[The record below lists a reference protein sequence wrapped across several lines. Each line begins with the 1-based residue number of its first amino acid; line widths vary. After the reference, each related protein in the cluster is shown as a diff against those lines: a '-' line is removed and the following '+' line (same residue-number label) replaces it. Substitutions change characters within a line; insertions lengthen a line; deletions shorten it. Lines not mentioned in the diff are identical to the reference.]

1 MVTKPKVCLISL
13 GCAKNQV
20 DSEHILG
27 LIDERGYPVVSRIE
41 AADIAVL
48 NTCGFVQPAVEES
61 IGEILELCAR
71 KQSGAL
77 KRIIVVGCMV
87 QRYGYKLRREMPEVD
102 AWLGT
107 GAQEQIG
114 DLLAAS
120 VDQTPP
126 FHITRPTVLAD
137 HMTPRLYTKPSYSA
151 YLKIAEGCDH
161 HCAYCMIPRLRGSF
175 RSRALESIVA
185 EAGRMVDRGV
195 KEINLIAQDTTM
207 YGRDL
212 EGRIGL
218 EAALKGLLNVGGLRW
233 IRILYAHPM
242 NISDSLLDLI
252 DQEEAICPYL
262 DIPFQHVNEKLL
274 RAMGRAAGGESP
286 WELIERIRS
295 RGRSLSIRTTFMVG
309 FPGETETQFEELLGF
324 VRWAAFDHLGVFVFS
339 PEAGTSA
346 ARLGGRVKA
355 EVAQRRQEA
364 IMALQAELSKAKNRQ
379 LIGQVIPVLIEG
391 PSAET
396 DLLLAGRTAR
406 MAPDVDGRVLIN
418 KGEARV
424 GEIVAVRINEAYE
437 YDLVGEIVENL
448 TS

>member
-1 MVTKPKVCLISL
+1 MAAKPKVCLISL

-27 LIDERGYPVVSRIE
+27 LINEAGYPIVSAIK

-61 IGEILELCAR
+61 IDEILELCAR
-71 KQSGAL
+71 KHSGEL
-77 KRIIVVGCMV
+77 KRVIVVGCMV

-107 GAQEQIG
+107 GAIEQVG
-114 DLLAAS
+114 DLLAGSA
-120 VDQTPP
+120 DQTPP
-126 FHITRPTVLAD
+126 FHITRPTALAD
-137 HMTPRLYTKPSYSA
+137 HRAPRLHTTPSYSA

-161 HCAYCMIPRLRGSF
+161 KCAYCMIPRLRGSF
-175 RSRALESIVA
+175 RSRALGSIVTEA
-185 EAGRMVDRGV
+185 ERMVDRGV

-212 EGRIGL
+212 VGKTSL
-218 EAALKGLLNVGGLRW
+218 EALLKSLLRVRGLRW

-262 DIPFQHVNEKLL
+262 DIPFQHVNGRLL
-274 RAMGRAAGGESP
+274 RRMGRAAGGESP
-286 WELIERIRS
+286 RELLARIRS
-295 RGRSLSIRTTFMVG
+295 RRRSLSVRTTFMVG
-309 FPGETETQFEELLGF
+309 FPGETETAFAELLEF
-324 VRWAAFDHLGVFVFS
+324 ARWAAFDHLGVFVFS
-339 PEAGTSA
+339 PERGTPA
-346 ARLGGRVKA
+346 ARLGGKVKA
-355 EVAQRRQEA
+355 EVAQRRQDA
-364 IMALQAELSKAKNRQ
+364 TMALQAELSKAKNRR
-379 LIGQVIPVLIEG
+379 LIGQVVPVLIEG

-418 KGEARV
+418 KGEAQV
-424 GEIVAVRINEAYE
+424 GQIVAVRINEAYE
-437 YDLVGEIVENL
+437 YDLVGEIVEKRA
-448 TS
+448 